1 MKYKDFLQYLEANLD
16 TYQVFIS
23 KAMQFQRDKNSK
35 RPATKRWDEDKI
47 QRAAYDMWKK
57 SMENLFNTI
66 KREVNSHVDS
76 IWREYIE
83 KNNILESV
91 NDGIRDMDFAGDSN

>member
-1 MKYKDFLQYLEANLD
+1 MKYKEFLQYLEANLD
-16 TYQVFIS
+16 TYQVFID

-35 RPATKRWDEDKI
+35 RPPAKRWDEDKML
-47 QRAAYDMWKK
+47 RAAYDMWKK

-66 KREVNSHVDS
+66 KREINSDADF

-83 KNNILESV
+83 KNNIIESV
-91 NDGIRDMDFAGDSN
+91 NDGIRDMDFASDAN

>member
-1 MKYKDFLQYLEANLD
+1 MKYKEFLQYLEANLD

-23 KAMQFQRDKNSK
+23 KAMQFQGDKNSK
-35 RPATKRWDEDKI
+35 RPAAKRWDEDKI

-57 SMENLFNTI
+57 SMENLFNII